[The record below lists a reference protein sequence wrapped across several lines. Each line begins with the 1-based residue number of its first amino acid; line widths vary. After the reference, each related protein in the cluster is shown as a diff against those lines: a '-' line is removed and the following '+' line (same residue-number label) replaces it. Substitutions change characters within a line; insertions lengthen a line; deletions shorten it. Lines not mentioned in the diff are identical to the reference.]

1 MKNKFVFVLLQ
12 IIFSLVGIGM
22 LIAGY
27 LAAPGSLTD
36 DGFPL
41 NKFFYLMGAFF
52 IIWPIVLFGT
62 INFFTKRAAKNIE
75 QLRAN
80 GIKGRTRILNM
91 DQTGVRI
98 NHVPQV
104 KMQLDIKTDMGERFQ
119 AGYKKCLPQ
128 MYYSLIKPDA
138 EFTVYIDPNNRNKLF
153 VDFDEAWAKAVN
165 SDPGW

>member
-1 MKNKFVFVLLQ
+1 MKNKFVFVLIQ
-12 IIFSLVGIGM
+12 VIFTLVGVGM

-27 LAAPGSLTD
+27 LAAPDSLTD

-41 NKFFYLMGAFF
+41 NKFFYMMGAFF
-52 IIWPIVLFGT
+52 IVWPILLFGV
-62 INFFTKRAAKNIE
+62 INFFMKRAAQNIE
-75 QLRAN
+75 QLKAH
-80 GIKGRTRILNM
+80 GLKGSTRILSM

-104 KMQLDIKTDMGERFQ
+104 KMQLDIKTDMGERYQ
-119 AGYKKCLPQ
+119 TSYKKCLPQ

-138 EFTVYIDPNNRNKLF
+138 VFTVYIDPKNRNKLY

-165 SDPGW
+165 SNSNW